1 MSIEDD
7 IKKLLYQD
15 TLGVKPTELC
25 TCSENALREIKFVK
39 SLSNSTT
46 LVDGRIQVRMP
57 WNQNGPPKFS
67 NYDIAFKRMQSA
79 EKSFQRKECF
89 AIVNDEVQ
97 KLLEQDFVMKVPTE
111 ELDQSTRMVSAV
123 ASSLHTRENH

>member
-1 MSIEDD
+1 
-7 IKKLLYQD
+7 
-15 TLGVKPTELC
+15 
-25 TCSENALREIKFVK
+25 
-39 SLSNSTT
+39 
-46 LVDGRIQVRMP
+46 MP
-57 WNQNGPPKFS
+57 WNQNGPPKRS